1 MDFKD
6 CHRDRI
12 FWILGWDYRLRMSKF
27 FMESPGR
34 VWDRRLQVVDEAR
47 GFRVQNLDVS
57 RGRCRICDSGNNVT
71 DCIRVL

>member
-1 MDFKD
+1 
-6 CHRDRI
+6 
-12 FWILGWDYRLRMSKF
+12 
-27 FMESPGR
+27 MESPGR

-47 GFRVQNLDVS
+47 GFRVQNLDVT